1 MNEKDSFN
9 PDLYKYKMPN
19 LFEFHTKEI
28 IDNRN
33 LKQLITKHKAPSV
46 AKIPRE
52 KSQDIQEKSLPRNFA
67 S

>member
-46 AKIPRE
+46 AKNPRE
-52 KSQDIQEKSLPRNFA
+52 KS
-67 S
+67 